1 MRFTFAESMCDPSH
15 FLPLARAAEASG
27 WDSFS
32 IPDSIC
38 YPEVSDSKYPYTPDG
53 NREFLE
59 GKPFIEPFS
68 LIPAMAAVTEKLR
81 FATFVVK
88 LPIRNPVLVAKQAT
102 SVACMSGNR
111 FAFGVGLSP
120 WPEDFAVC
128 GEEWKGR
135 GARMNE
141 MIEIIRG
148 LSTGDYFEFHGKYYD
163 IQSIKLCPT
172 PTEPLPILI
181 GGAGPQ
187 TLRLVEAHADW
198 WNCPLY
204 ALDRFDELRSS
215 VGKVRASIQE
225 MLAFVPE
232 GADRTAVG
240 QLAERRFAAMGFRL
254 GEAGELRD
262 HFADLGER
270 GVERCYA
277 WFSDFA
283 PPETL
288 AAFGREVIE
297 PLHSG
302 KRTRGHSA

>member
-1 MRFTFAESMCDPSH
+1 MTMRFSFAESMCDPSH

-27 WDSFS
+27 WDSFT

-68 LIPAMAAVTEKLR
+68 LIPAMAAVTETLR
-81 FATFVVK
+81 FTTFVVK
-88 LPIRNPVLVAKQAT
+88 RPIRNPGLVAKQAT

-163 IQSIKLCPT
+163 IQSIKLCPA

-181 GGAGPQ
+181 GG
-187 TLRLVEAHADW
+187 HAD
-198 WNCPLY
+198 P
-204 ALDRFDELRSS
+204 ALRRAARLGDGWMHAGGDADELATYLSKLTQLRKECGRQNDPFEIHVISMDAYTLDGIKRLEDLGVTDAI
-215 VGKVRASIQE
+215 VGFRNAYEADTQTVEQKVRALEQ
-225 MLAFVPE
+225 
-232 GADRTAVG
+232 
-240 QLAERRFAAMGFRL
+240 
-254 GEAGELRD
+254 
-262 HFADLGER
+262 FAD
-270 GVERCYA
+270 
-277 WFSDFA
+277 S
-283 PPETL
+283 
-288 AAFGREVIE
+288 VIA
-297 PLHSG
+297 
-302 KRTRGHSA
+302 KAR